1 MATSTFSLSLTIFL
15 DKPNFYFRMVVKT
28 LLFSGTFFCCMHT
41 GFAQTTKIDT
51 DRPDQ
56 TESAVTMPKKWI
68 QFEFGLS
75 KQATNADENEYQHP
89 TLLSKYGLTKKI
101 ELRLITTVTTIT
113 GFSDPLIKQKET
125 GLSPVEVGTKI
136 ALWEEK
142 KLLPKTSLLF
152 HVVIPSLASK
162 NLQANKLAPN
172 FRLSMQHSISK
183 VVGIA
188 YNLGAEWDGYSNE
201 PIWIYTFS
209 PGFNIGEKWYGY
221 IEAFGFISTENA
233 PEHNIDLGFAYTVNN
248 DFKLDLSGGFG
259 ISKAAPDWYI
269 AIGASFRF
277 KTGK

>member
-1 MATSTFSLSLTIFL
+1 MILKI
-15 DKPNFYFRMVVKT
+15 T
-28 LLFSGTFFCCMHT
+28 LLANAFLCGMHT
-41 GFAQTTKIDT
+41 GFAQTGKLDA

-56 TESAVTMPKKWI
+56 TESAVTVPKKWI
-68 QFEFGLS
+68 QFEFGLT
-75 KQATNADENEYQHP
+75 KQATNADENEYQYP

-113 GFSDPLIKQKET
+113 GLSDPLVKQKET

-152 HVVIPSLASK
+152 HVVFPKLASK

-172 FRLSMQHSISK
+172 FRLSMQHSISN
-183 VVGIA
+183 VVGLG
-188 YNLGAEWDGYSNE
+188 YNLGAEWDGYSNK
-201 PIWIYTFS
+201 PIWVYTFS

-221 IEAFGFISTENA
+221 IEAFGFISKENE
-233 PEHNIDLGFAYTVNN
+233 PEHNIDTGIAYLVNN

-259 ISKAAPDWYI
+259 ISKAAPGWYV